1 MFPVL
6 WQVTPR
12 FAKWMTDPSNILT
25 TSGLLNTDSVVV
37 ELGCGV
43 SGVLGLSLS
52 IKVKNYIATDQPYI
66 LKMLRA
72 NLLANRQPVSRPG
85 HPKYRH
91 LKVEGG
97 NIIVKAIDWE
107 TSDLSSFYS
116 ELHPPLEVNKVD
128 FVLACDCIYNEA
140 LVDPF
145 VDTCAELCR
154 MGAPSS
160 PTLCVV
166 AQQLRSPD
174 VFEAWLNA
182 FHAKFRVWRL
192 SDQHVSKDLGEDSG
206 FVVHVGIARTSSNQR

>member
-1 MFPVL
+1 
-6 WQVTPR
+6 
-12 FAKWMTDPSNILT
+12 MTDPNNILT
-25 TSGLLNTDSVVV
+25 ISGILNLDSVVL

-43 SGVLGLSLS
+43 SGLLGLSLS
-52 IKVKNYIATDQPYI
+52 PKVKNYILTDQPYI

-72 NLLANRQPVSRPG
+72 NILANRQPVSRTG

-91 LKVEGG
+91 HKVDEE
-97 NIIVKAIDWE
+97 NIVVKDIDWE
-107 TSDLSSFYS
+107 TSDLSSLFS
-116 ELHPPLEVNKVD
+116 ELNPPLEVNRID

-145 VDTCAELCR
+145 VDTCAELCW

-174 VFEAWLNA
+174 VFEAWLKA

-192 SDQHVSKDLGEDSG
+192 SDQHVSKELGEDSG
-206 FVVHVGIARTSSNQR
+206 FVVHVGIARTSNDQS